1 MTFVENI
8 SICTLPTSANN
19 QLLDFHGTQYRG
31 SLQNV
36 VENAT
41 IVCKPVW

>member
-1 MTFVENI
+1 MTYVENI
-8 SICTLPTSANN
+8 YPSVHYLHQQPNH
-19 QLLDFHGTQYRG
+19 LLDFHGTQYRG

-41 IVCKPVW
+41 TV